1 MGELNKKIKEI
12 MRDLRD
18 MLTEKTVK
26 LNTTASDWKEAVR
39 MGGRML
45 VDVKACKPEY
55 VDAMVRFA
63 EELGPYIVIGKG
75 LALPHARPE
84 EGVLETCFSLL
95 TLSEPIEFGNEYND
109 PVYVIFCMAARDKD
123 EHIEA
128 LRQIA
133 NLCGDE
139 FYFEKIKSATTLKE
153 IQDLLEKAGDL
164 K

>member
-1 MGELNKKIKEI
+1 

-18 MLTEKTVK
+18 MLTEKTVL
-26 LNTTASDWKEAVR
+26 LNTTATDWKDTVR
-39 MGGRML
+39 KGGKML

-55 VDAMVRFA
+55 VEAMIRFA

-95 TLSEPIEFGNEYND
+95 TLAEPIEFGNEYND

-139 FYFEKIKSATTLKE
+139 VYFEKIKNAKTLKD